1 MKERTKWSV
10 NSTAHC
16 DKIMKNLLKKDRLAF
31 VKDAQELFARLGFT
45 PYPED
50 VPEYDYRGGSLR
62 IMTDYG
68 IFRVH
73 EPDADFGLCSINGH
87 FEDTSH
93 FKVDKGWTALDIN
106 PYSGKWCILHSDPQT
121 ALDQFAYRMDHVSA
135 RALHPG
141 EMDEKDA
148 AFAVRLAEAR
158 ADMKAFLESKRPQPI
173 KS

>member
-1 MKERTKWSV
+1 MKK
-10 NSTAHC
+10 
-16 DKIMKNLLKKDRLAF
+16 LLKKDRLAF

-50 VPEYDYRGGSLR
+50 VPGYDYRRGSLR
-62 IMTDYG
+62 IMTNYG

-73 EPDADFGLCSINGH
+73 EPDADFGFCSINGH

-93 FKVDKGWTALDIN
+93 FKVDKGWTTLDIN
-106 PYSGKWCILHSDPQT
+106 PYSGKWNILHSDPQT
-121 ALDQFAYRMDHVSA
+121 ALDQFASRMERVSA

-148 AFAVRLAEAR
+148 AFAVELAAAR
-158 ADMKAFLESKRPQPI
+158 AEMKAFLESKRPQP
-173 KS
+173 